1 MNNGYNYTN
10 NNNNNINS
18 KFFLNSHPL
27 NNFTYL
33 SNGTHKTGSS
43 NVTMGSKK
51 SSSSNNINYAEKI
64 DSNINPNMNSIKE
77 ENMDI
82 EEIEDDI
89 FLKICNKHA
98 INLSKNYDY
107 NQNQAE
113 NEINSLLIEMDSF
126 GYIVKKKIKEERI
139 NNPHK
144 YLTLEESFTK
154 DYLPLTLLKI
164 DLENNNCTCEIERE
178 EAKDEMQKK
187 EAFTAIQFIFN
198 GMYKLN
204 KYIFKINTKN
214 NQIDLNFTNNL
225 RVYLSKI
232 WNIETKDIILNTNFI
247 YSGFISAIIKASEY
261 NELDVSFLL
270 SKLESEFNSD
280 ISEVDKTILLNGCRI
295 NKIWLKK
302 NKINKWEE
310 SNSNSSELKRGGK
323 PYIRPVGYIGF
334 LINIEK
340 RFDDGNDDWY
350 NINTK
355 NEWSIAYHCTK
366 EGINNYYKNNVIYH
380 NNNNIEKGIYMTPN
394 PEIMEKSC
402 SELHYSGKKYK
413 LGIMCRLRPDK
424 IRCPNGF
431 NNYYIINGTDNEIRP
446 FRFLIKEYS

>member
-1 MNNGYNYTN
+1 MNNGNNYNN
-10 NNNNNINS
+10 KNNINA
-18 KFFLNSHPL
+18 KFLSNSGSF

-51 SSSSNNINYAEKI
+51 SSSSYNINNAGNI
-64 DSNINPNMNSIKE
+64 NSNINPNMNSIKE

-82 EEIEDDI
+82 EEIEDDM
-89 FLKICNKHA
+89 FREICNKHA
-98 INLSKNYDY
+98 LILSKNYDY
-107 NQNQAE
+107 NQNEAE

-214 NQIDLNFTNNL
+214 IQIDSNFTNNL
-225 RVYLSKI
+225 SKYLSKI

-247 YSGFISAIIKASEY
+247 DSGFISAIIKASEY

-350 NINTK
+350 NNNTK
-355 NEWSIAYHCTK
+355 NEWSIAYHCTNK
-366 EGINNYYKNNVIYH
+366 GINNYYKNKVDRYN

-431 NNYYIINGTDNEIRP
+431 NNYWIINGTDNEIRP

>member
-10 NNNNNINS
+10 NNNINA
-18 KFFLNSHPL
+18 KFLLNSGSF

-51 SSSSNNINYAEKI
+51 SSSSNNINNAANIEN
-64 DSNINPNMNSIKE
+64 NINPNMNSIKE

-82 EEIEDDI
+82 EEIEDEL

-107 NQNQAE
+107 NQNQVE

-126 GYIVKKKIKEERI
+126 GHIVKKKIEEERKT
-139 NNPHK
+139 NPYK
-144 YLTLEESFTK
+144 YLALDEAFTK
-154 DYLPLTLLKI
+154 EYKPLGLLKL

-178 EAKDEMQKK
+178 EAKDEMQKR

-198 GMYKLN
+198 GMYKFN

-214 NQIDLNFTNNL
+214 NQIDQNFTNNL
-225 RVYLSKI
+225 RLYLSKI
-232 WNIETKDIILNTNFI
+232 WKIETKDIILNTKFI
-247 YSGFISAIIKASEY
+247 YSGVISAIIKASEY
-261 NELDVSFLL
+261 NELNKSSLL
-270 SKLESEFNSD
+270 ELVKEFSGD

-334 LINIEK
+334 LINISK
-340 RFDDGNDDWY
+340 RYDDGNDDWY
-350 NINTK
+350 NINKK
-355 NEWSIAYHCTK
+355 NEWSIAYYCKK
-366 EGINNYYKNNVIYH
+366 EGINNYYKNKVDQYH

-424 IRCPNGF
+424 IRCPNGVK
-431 NNYYIINGTDNEIRP
+431 NYWIINGTDNEIRP